1 MERIST
7 HISTDGFEGILYPV
21 TNRKDKVIIVVSGSN
36 GGLTMTKQCAEFYA
50 ENGIPSLALALFKI
64 KETSKYL
71 SCIPIEYVELAIKY
85 LKNMGYKNIGID
97 GMSKGSEL
105 ALLSATMFKDLTC
118 IIARVPSYFISE
130 GLISKRPSGTSCWS
144 YQGKE
149 IPFARYK
156 LRNFNIPKMVIKE
169 REWNLLDINRD
180 KNITSESVIPV
191 EKINGAV
198 LLLSSINDTV
208 WSSFDSSQYI
218 ENRLKEKGFA
228 FPHKHIAFPN
238 MSHIMLTNISDT
250 TKILFKSERKNKI
263 QCKSEREE
271 LKKELL
277 NWVEKVW
284 NNQIEK
290 DTPVTDKKEDKM
302 EHSKDEIGIPSKVK
316 ILKKEIDANNNSLE
330 R

>member
-7 HISTDGFEGILYPV
+7 HILTEGFEGILYPV
-21 TNRKDKVIIVVSGSN
+21 TNRKDKVIIIVSGSN
-36 GGLTMTKQCAEFYA
+36 GGLTMTKQCAKFYA
-50 ENGIPSLALALFKI
+50 ENGIPSLALALFKTQ
-64 KETSKYL
+64 ETSKDL
-71 SCIPIEYVELAIKY
+71 SCVPIEYVESAIKY

-118 IIARVPSYFISE
+118 VIARVPSYFISE

-144 YQGKE
+144 YQRKE
-149 IPFARYK
+149 IPFAKYK
-156 LRNFNIPKMVIKE
+156 SRNFNIPKIMIKE
-169 REWNLLDINRD
+169 REWNLLSINSD
-180 KNITSESVIPV
+180 KNVTSESIIPV

-208 WSSFDSSQYI
+208 WSSFESSKYI
-218 ENRLKEKGFA
+218 ENRLTENGFA

-238 MSHIMLTNISDT
+238 MSHIMLTSISDT
-250 TKILFKSERKNKI
+250 TRVLFKSERRNKTK
-263 QCKSEREE
+263 CESEREE

-284 NNQIEK
+284 NNRIEK
-290 DTPVTDKKEDKM
+290 DLPVTSKSEDKI
-302 EHSKDEIGIPSKVK
+302 EHSQDEINIPSRVK
-316 ILKKEIDANNNSLE
+316 ILKKEIDTNDNSLE

>member
-21 TNRKDKVIIVVSGSN
+21 TNRKDKVVIVVSGSN
-36 GGLTMTKQCAEFYA
+36 GGLTMTRQCAEFYA
-50 ENGIPSLALALFKI
+50 ESGIPSLALALFKT
-64 KETSKYL
+64 KETPKDL

-118 IIARVPSYFISE
+118 VIARVPSHFVSE
-130 GLISKRPSGTSCWS
+130 GLISKKPSGTSCWS
-144 YQGKE
+144 YQEKE

-156 LRNFNIPKMVIKE
+156 SRDFNIPKMLIKE

-180 KNITSESVIPV
+180 KNVTSESIIPV

-208 WSSFDSSQYI
+208 WSSFQSSQYI
-218 ENRLKEKGFA
+218 ENRLKEKDFA

-238 MSHIMLTNISDT
+238 MSHIMLTDISDT
-250 TKILFKSERKNKI
+250 MKILFKSERKNKV

-290 DTPVTDKKEDKM
+290 DAQVMDKEDKM
-302 EHSKDEIGIPSKVK
+302 EHSKNEIGIPSRVK
-316 ILKKEIDANNNSLE
+316 ILKREIDTNNNSLE